1 MKNYLTLS
9 ADDLKVMK
17 WYADAIFSGH
27 PDFNIHTG
35 VIMTMVQVA
44 MQSVSSKQKLSTR
57 IRTEAELVTVNDA
70 SV

>member
-1 MKNYLTLS
+1 MS
-9 ADDLKVMK
+9 ADDLKVVK
-17 WYADAIFSGH
+17 WYVGASFTVH
-27 PDFNIHTG
+27 PDFKSHTG